1 MKIPIKITKRLN
13 NELIYDDLELRL
25 DFLGLSETGELV
37 NIEFQSTRLK
47 SKDKERIG
55 CYALITRIKEHNC
68 VKSIIISTPK
78 LVDNN
83 TLNFYINNDT
93 VFEIQI
99 CSLKDE
105 NGDKIQ
111 EELLKKIENNEV
123 FNEND
128 ICDFIL
134 CPLMN
139 INREIEDVIKV
150 NVENIKKIKVSKEDQ
165 DFIESMMLLLINKFV
180 LDDKKRDLL
189 CEELKMKIKLID
201 EICDSSI
208 KEGIIKGKIEGKE
221 EGRIEGKEETKMEV
235 AKAMIK
241 AKYSEDEI
249 LKISKITPKQLSTLL
264 KL

>member
-13 NELIYDDLELRL
+13 NEIIYNDLELRL

-55 CYALITRIKEHNC
+55 CYALITRIKEHSC

-105 NGDKIQ
+105 MEIKFRRNY
-111 EELLKKIENNEV
+111 LK
-123 FNEND
+123 
-128 ICDFIL
+128 
-134 CPLMN
+134 
-139 INREIEDVIKV
+139 R
-150 NVENIKKIKVSKEDQ
+150 
-165 DFIESMMLLLINKFV
+165 
-180 LDDKKRDLL
+180 
-189 CEELKMKIKLID
+189 
-201 EICDSSI
+201 
-208 KEGIIKGKIEGKE
+208 
-221 EGRIEGKEETKMEV
+221 
-235 AKAMIK
+235 
-241 AKYSEDEI
+241 
-249 LKISKITPKQLSTLL
+249 
-264 KL
+264 